1 MNRVGDSLHH
11 NGANKE
17 LVEAFVSRE
26 VQFLVVGGL
35 AVAWYVAT
43 RAADDMDLLLNP
55 TEQNSARVSQ
65 ALAGLGLHGFQANS
79 FARLGLQVPLKQ
91 HLYAELLT
99 PQEGGV
105 AYAEMERVSV
115 PAKLFGIPVRLAS
128 PASLISMKQAAVA
141 AAAAQ
146 SEKHRKD
153 IKLLEPH
160 VV

>member
-1 MNRVGDSLHH
+1 MNRVGDSLIH
-11 NGANKE
+11 NGENKA

-43 RAADDMDLLLNP
+43 READDMDLLLNP
-55 TEQNSARVSQ
+55 TEQNSVRVSQ
-65 ALAGLGLHGFQANS
+65 ALGSLGLQGLLGDS

-99 PQEGGV
+99 PLKDSI
-105 AYAEMERVSV
+105 AYAEMERVAF

-128 PASLISMKQAAVA
+128 PASLIHMKQTAVA
-141 AAAAQ
+141 AAVAQ

-153 IKLLEPH
+153 IELLEPH